1 MRLPY
6 LILLVIL
13 VNVGCSRKPIQ
24 VINRASV
31 QTQPFKQT
39 IPYST
44 IKRVMIVKMKL
55 KNNRTYRFLWDTGA
69 AATVI
74 NRKVANEL
82 GLKAV
87 SSMKVV
93 DSRQKSRR
101 QGIVNLGKVEIAGV
115 KFKNI
120 AAFVIDFPEESV
132 ISCYADG
139 GIIGA
144 NIISRCNWTIDYET
158 QQLTLTNSPFNLHK
172 NTKAIPFKTN
182 FSGKMYFQAQL
193 MGNTINNVL
202 FDSGSSGGLDLNFK
216 FGLKTGILKK
226 FPSNKLID
234 GTTQGI
240 YGTRI
245 DTTYLSMIDSLKLGS
260 QMKSGI
266 PVEFGKLSDTKV
278 GNRVLQNFKVHIDFA
293 HKHLL
298 LEPRNAPFE
307 SRLTFGVLFKRAT
320 NGKVSIGSLF
330 QPSYAAQK
338 GLKVGDEIIAIDD
351 QPVKTFFKDKC
362 HFYDWQFKLDQ
373 LKQIKLTLTNKQQ
386 VILEQKPLAL
396 KFWWS
401 AND

>member
-1 MRLPY
+1 
-6 LILLVIL
+6 
-13 VNVGCSRKPIQ
+13 
-24 VINRASV
+24 
-31 QTQPFKQT
+31 
-39 IPYST
+39 
-44 IKRVMIVKMKL
+44 MIVKMKL

-74 NRKVANEL
+74 NREVANEL
-82 GLKAV
+82 GLKTI

-93 DSRQKSRR
+93 DSRKTSRR

-144 NIISRCNWTIDYET
+144 NIISRCNWTIDYQT
-158 QQLTLTNSPFNLHK
+158 QQLTFTNSPFNLHT
-172 NTKAIPFKTN
+172 NTQAIPFKTS

-193 MGNTINNVL
+193 MGKTIQNIL
-202 FDSGSSGGLDLNFK
+202 FDSGSSGGLDLSLK
-216 FGLKTGILKK
+216 FGLKTGLLQK

-245 DTTYLSMIDSLKLGS
+245 DTTYLSVIDSLTLGK
-260 QMKSGI
+260 QMQSSI
-266 PVEFGKLSDTKV
+266 PVEFGKLSKTKV
-278 GNRVLQNFKVHIDFA
+278 GNRVLQNFKIHIDFT
-293 HKHLL
+293 HKRML
-298 LEPRNAPFE
+298 LEPRNAP
-307 SRLTFGVLFKRAT
+307 SYLWITFGVLFKRAS

-330 QPSYAAQK
+330 QPSDAAKK
-338 GLKVGDEIIAIDD
+338 GLKVGDEVVAIDD

-362 HFYDWQFKLDQ
+362 HFYDWQFKLNQ
-373 LKQIKLTLTNKQQ
+373 LDQIKLTLKNKQQ
-386 VILEQKPLAL
+386 IVLQQRPLAL
-396 KFWWS
+396 KFWQHT
-401 AND
+401 ND